1 MSVLIN
7 KFGRLGLLLLF
18 GAGSFV
24 VVYFYFY
31 GIGGYDAPPP
41 TVFPIDNIKPPS
53 SAALR
58 QFDESPLIQKGTLL
72 IDGIHGNNFT
82 KSEMAP
88 LISRVKDRGYEVEF
102 MGTVGRFGNF
112 SSLSENARLAM
123 MEEKLRR
130 ADSLAVIVPTD
141 AYSAAEVD
149 LVERFI
155 LRKGGK
161 VLLLAD
167 PTRRHRINSLAER
180 FGLAFQTDYLYNTN
194 PEEYDLN
201 FQNILISNFDPE
213 DEVTAGLEEIALYT
227 ASSIRTPNP
236 GIAFTSGGIHSSM
249 LEQVEPFYPLVK
261 AAEGR
266 VLALSDITFM
276 IPPRNAVLDNNKL
289 ISNIADYLT
298 SSQRSFDLA
307 DFPGFFRDDVDIL
320 VGRSELFDVGGDLK
334 DGLADFRINATV
346 RGVEDITTD
355 TIYVGLYEDATDV
368 AQYLELTGLNV
379 GDVIRTPFTPDI
391 QRENTAIIMLNSSPE
406 RQVLVILGDSEGA
419 LRDVVVQLSR
429 GSFRDG
435 LVGDFVGVYRTP

>member
-18 GAGSFV
+18 GIGTFLA
-24 VVYFYFY
+24 VYFYFY
-31 GIGGYDAPPP
+31 TLEGYNAPPP
-41 TVFPIDNIKPPS
+41 TVFSLDQIKSP
-53 SAALR
+53 SAAALT
-58 QFDESPLIQKGTLL
+58 QFDESPSIQKGVLL
-72 IDGIHGNNFT
+72 MDGIHGNDFT
-82 KSEMAP
+82 KTEMSP
-88 LISRVKDRGYEVEF
+88 LISRVKARGYEVEF

-112 SSLSENARLAM
+112 TSLSEDARLTM

-130 ADSLAVIVPTD
+130 ADSLAVIVPID
-141 AYSAAEVD
+141 GYSAEEVD
-149 LVERFI
+149 LVERFV

-161 VLLLAD
+161 VLLIAD
-167 PTRRHRINSLAER
+167 PTRRHLMNNLAER
-180 FGLAFQTDYLYNTN
+180 FGLAFQPDFLYNTN
-194 PEEYDLN
+194 PEQYDLN
-201 FQNILISNFDPE
+201 FQNILINNFGE
-213 DEVTAGLEEIALYT
+213 DEVTNGLDQISFYT

-236 GIAFTSGGIHSSM
+236 GIAFTDGGIHSSM
-249 LEQVEPFYPLVK
+249 FEQVEPFYPMVK
-261 AAEGR
+261 AAEGKL
-266 VLALSDITFM
+266 LAISDMTFM

-298 SSQRSFDLA
+298 SSERTFELA

-334 DGLADFRINATV
+334 DGLAEFRINASV
-346 RGVEDITTD
+346 RRVEDITTD

-368 AQYLELTGLNV
+368 AQYLELAGLDV

-391 QRENTAIIMLNSSPE
+391 QREQTAIIMLNSSPD
-406 RQVLVILGDSEGA
+406 RQVLVLLGDSEGA
-419 LRDVVVQLSR
+419 LRDIVVQLSM

>member
-18 GAGSFV
+18 GIGTFLA
-24 VVYFYFY
+24 VYFYFY
-31 GIGGYDAPPP
+31 TLGSYNAPPP
-41 TVFPIDNIKPPS
+41 TVFPLDQIKSP
-53 SAALR
+53 SAAALT
-58 QFDESPLIQKGTLL
+58 QFDESPSIQKGVLL
-72 IDGIHGNNFT
+72 MDGIHGNDFT
-82 KSEMAP
+82 KTEMSP
-88 LISRVKDRGYEVEF
+88 LISRVKARGYEVEF

-112 SSLSENARLAM
+112 TSLSEGARLTM

-130 ADSLAVIVPTD
+130 ADSLAVIVPID
-141 AYSAAEVD
+141 GYSAEEVD

-161 VLLLAD
+161 VLLIAD
-167 PTRRHRINSLAER
+167 PTRRHLMNNLAER
-180 FGLAFQTDYLYNTN
+180 FGLAFQPDFLYNTN
-194 PEEYDLN
+194 PEQYDLN
-201 FQNILISNFDPE
+201 FQNILISNFGE
-213 DEVTAGLEEIALYT
+213 DEVTNGLDQISFYT

-236 GIAFTSGGIHSSM
+236 GIAFTDGGIHSSM
-249 LEQVEPFYPLVK
+249 FEQVEPFYPMVK
-261 AAEGR
+261 AAEGKL
-266 VLALSDITFM
+266 LAISDMTFM

-298 SSQRSFDLA
+298 SSERTFELA

-334 DGLADFRINATV
+334 DGLAEFRINASV

-368 AQYLELTGLNV
+368 AQYLELAGLDV
-379 GDVIRTPFTPDI
+379 DDVIRTPFTPDI
-391 QRENTAIIMLNSSPE
+391 QREQTAIIMLNSSPD
-406 RQVLVILGDSEGA
+406 RQVLVLLGDSEGA
-419 LRDVVVQLSR
+419 LRDIVVQLSM